1 MNTIYFSQRH
11 ELSPGKFVMRFTC
24 SSLWHVRTEL
34 SPWARTNI
42 ENDTISSIRER
53 IALSLQKVGFEVVSV
68 NFSSMSITA
77 KKIETYTL
85 KYSSQVM

>member
-1 MNTIYFSQRH
+1 MNKIYFSQKH
-11 ELSPGKFVMRFTC
+11 ELAPGKFVMRFTC

-53 IALSLQKVGFEVVSV
+53 IALSLQKVGFEVQSI

-77 KKIETYTL
+77 IKK
-85 KYSSQVM
+85 

>member
-1 MNTIYFSQRH
+1 MNKIYFAKKH
-11 ELSPGKFVMRFTC
+11 ELSPGKFVMPFTC

-42 ENDTISSIRER
+42 ENDTITSIRER
-53 IALSLQKVGFEVVSV
+53 ITSSLQKVGFEVQSI

-77 KKIETYTL
+77 IKK
-85 KYSSQVM
+85 